1 MSTHAT
7 PQPGRVLN
15 NVKEAPAKLL
25 KLAKTKKFWLELLIM
40 TSGMFIAAV
49 AVYFFLIPSKLI
61 IGSITGLSLVIAKL
75 FPIFSVGTVI
85 FTINAILLVLS
96 FILIGNEFGAKTVY
110 TALILGPMIDF
121 LSWLVPMQHS
131 MFATVIEGTGQIV
144 PNPWF
149 DLLCFVIVLSLSQS
163 VLFSINASTGGLDIM
178 AKICNKYLHIS
189 LGTSVAIAGGAICC
203 TAFLINDTGL
213 VIMGLLGTWI
223 NGLILNHFMSS
234 FNSQTRVFIIT
245 KDYEKVQNF
254 IVNKLIRGCTL
265 HEVMGGYSGERKMQL
280 EVVLSQDDF
289 SSLIDF
295 MHKEKISS
303 FMTSDVVSQVYGLWN
318 KRKLLQLSENFD

>member
-1 MSTHAT
+1 MAT
-7 PQPGRVLN
+7 YLN
-15 NVKEAPAKLL
+15 ALSNRILQTL
-25 KLAKTKKFWLELLIM
+25 KQSFVSLFNAAKTKRFWLELLIM
-40 TSGMFIAAV
+40 TAGMFVAAI

-75 FPIFSVGTVI
+75 FPFFSVGTVI

-121 LSWLVPMQHS
+121 LGWLFPMQHS
-131 MFATVIEGTGQIV
+131 MFATIIEGTGQII

-189 LGTSVAIAGGAICC
+189 LGTSVAVAGGAICC

-223 NGLILNHFMSS
+223 NGLILNYFMAS
-234 FNSQTRVFIIT
+234 FNSQTRVYIIT
-245 KDYEKVQNF
+245 KDYKKLQQF
-254 IVNKLIRGCTL
+254 IVCNMERGCTL
-265 HEVMGGYSGERKMQL
+265 HEIVGGYTGEHKMQL
-280 EVVLSQDDF
+280 EAVLSQDDF
-289 SSLIDF
+289 SQLIDF